1 MSLDLYSD
9 EAQSRL
15 DTLKP
20 VSVAPVGM
28 FDNYFEGTGTTF
40 MQGGAKLASYID
52 LLGAVGPIIQDKITG
67 GDEAQTQY
75 FKEHEEV
82 WGRAVDHWAP
92 NPQEVGIA
100 GQVTGQVLSGLQQLL
115 IAPSLLVIG
124 AQGSA
129 TEDLVKQGVDSGK
142 AQAVGV
148 IQGVGMGL
156 GVWMPI
162 LGKTLAQRVVAGGV
176 GFNVTQG
183 VAMRGASGAILEGT
197 PGENSYS
204 AFDTTS
210 LTLDVLMGAVF
221 GGYAHINPAMRAQGK
236 EFQDNF
242 AAWAG
247 KLKPSEVDALVT
259 LKQAEHINSTSMPG
273 KPVDTQDIDAH
284 VQRVRQALDD
294 LANDRPVNV
303 EAMPKPEY
311 VPDVARQAEA
321 EEVAAYLK
329 SEVLNNAELPPF
341 LRRQSDTPQP
351 APSGAPSGGEARIAE
366 SLSRMMT
373 RATDDPYINETM
385 KNLSD
390 KKAAAA
396 QEKAD
401 KIARGSIWD
410 AEPQKITPDAT
421 GAARPEAITPVQKV
435 KDAAK
440 VALIEYQNRT
450 GLQLEFTGKESVD
463 DNNTPVQFRA
473 GAVAQEIK
481 NIGWEIT
488 KGDNAGFGASDESHY
503 FEIRKKVLNEDGDI
517 EYVTSKIRVSNHSNT
532 TKAHDN
538 PDVNISPKEDIIWD
552 IEEKLNAKILDE
564 GYKIPV
570 DIKPIE
576 AQAKPAEAVD
586 PLQAEAARFAQ
597 DNPDLSVS
605 IGKNADGSD
614 IFTTPRQMLDDADA
628 AVKKAQTD
636 QTLFEVAAG
645 CIMGAL

>member
-9 EAQSRL
+9 EAQLRL

-20 VSVAPVGM
+20 ITKAEPGM
-28 FDNYFEGTGTTF
+28 FDNYFEGAGTTF
-40 MQGGAKLASYID
+40 MQGSAKLASGID

-67 GDEAQTQY
+67 GDEAQAQY
-75 FKEHEEV
+75 FKEHDEI
-82 WGRAVDHWAP
+82 WGRAVDYWAP

-115 IAPSLLVIG
+115 VAPSLLVIG
-124 AQGSA
+124 AQTSSA
-129 TEDLVKQGVDSGK
+129 EDLVKQGVDSGK
-142 AQAVGV
+142 AQAVGA

-162 LGKTLAQRVVAGGV
+162 LGKTLTQRVVAGGV
-176 GFNVTQG
+176 GFNVAQG

-197 PGENSYS
+197 PGENAYS

-284 VQRVRQALDD
+284 VRRVRQALDD

-311 VPDVARQAEA
+311 APDVARQAEA

-341 LRRQSDTPQP
+341 LRRQADTPQP

-385 KNLSD
+385 KNLSE
-390 KKAAAA
+390 KKAAFA
-396 QEKAD
+396 KDTAD
-401 KIARGSIWD
+401 KIARGSVFGEL
-410 AEPQKITPDAT
+410 EPQKTINPFDGEKRLYAVRQENGKWKPVYSDGSVIKESPEFNDG
-421 GAARPEAITPVQKV
+421 GAATNWLRK
-435 KDAAK
+435 
-440 VALIEYQNRT
+440 N
-450 GLQLEFTGKESVD
+450 ES
-463 DNNTPVQFRA
+463 
-473 GAVAQEIK
+473 K
-481 NIGWEIT
+481 
-488 KGDNAGFGASDESHY
+488 Y
-503 FEIRKKVLNEDGDI
+503 
-517 EYVTSKIRVSNHSNT
+517 SKPAT
-532 TKAHDN
+532 DTQ
-538 PDVNISPKEDIIWD
+538 
-552 IEEKLNAKILDE
+552 
-564 GYKIPV
+564 
-570 DIKPIE
+570 

-597 DNPDLSVS
+597 DNPDLPVSV
-605 IGKNADGSD
+605 GKNADGSD

-628 AVKKAQTD
+628 VVKKAEAD